1 MDPIWKHFKNVFK
14 HKTWE
19 CKRFDQNLFTCCS
32 YETSF
37 STTPFVV
44 WTSVLYDTHA
54 SPATALHWLYLSRR
68 GNRHSQWARCHSLD
82 GFSSTHTLLILS
94 DDENIRQGSTK
105 PFPDST
111 KLLRTQRMERT
122 SYKRILNSCN
132 RILLHSPHGFPYP
145 HQCISMG
152 STTPI
157 GSTHAD
163 PLHCLFSHICFCE
176 IHSNISN
183 NYISRFQK
191 YFWTW
196 PRLQK

>member
-1 MDPIWKHFKNVFK
+1 MRHGNVLHLIK
-14 HKTWE
+14 I
-19 CKRFDQNLFTCCS
+19 S
-32 YETSF
+32 YENLLWNIIFNHSLG
-37 STTPFVV
+37 V
-44 WTSVLYDTHA
+44 WTSVHYNTHA

-68 GNRHSQWARCHSLD
+68 GNRHSQWACVLLSQWV
-82 GFSSTHTLLILS
+82 LILS
-94 DDENIRQGSTK
+94 DDDNIRQGSTK

-132 RILLHSPHGFPYP
+132 RILLHSPHGFHYP

-163 PLHCLFSHICFCE
+163 PLHCLFTHICFCE
-176 IHSNISN
+176 IYFHLFQTLAVL
-183 NYISRFQK
+183 SRG
-191 YFWTW
+191 W
-196 PRLQK
+196 PVGSYHQDLLRLGHCQA

>member
-1 MDPIWKHFKNVFK
+1 MGMYCIWSKPFY
-14 HKTWE
+14 
-19 CKRFDQNLFTCCS
+19 CCS

-37 STTPFVV
+37 SRSLGV
-44 WTSVLYDTHA
+44 WTSVHYNTHA
-54 SPATALHWLYLSRR
+54 SPATALHWLYLSQR
-68 GNRHSQWARCHSLD
+68 GGRHSQWARCHSLD

-94 DDENIRQGSTK
+94 DDEDIRQGSTK

-122 SYKRILNSCN
+122 SYKRILKSCI
-132 RILLHSPHGFPYP
+132 RILLHSPHGFHYP

-163 PLHCLFSHICFCE
+163 PLHCLFSHICLCE

-183 NYISRFQK
+183 ISSFEQRSGPLDPITKTVESYHQDLL
-191 YFWTW
+191 
-196 PRLQK
+196 RLGHCQA